1 MSARRVPLAATNL
14 EVSPLCLGGNV
25 FGWSIGE
32 AASFAVLDAYLAA
45 GGNFIDT
52 ANIYSA
58 WGPGNRGGESETI
71 IGRWIASRG
80 VRDEVV
86 IATKVG
92 MAGGDHA
99 KGLTRALVRTGIE
112 GSLKRLGVDRIDLFY
127 AHEDDAET
135 PLDETTAAF
144 DELVREG
151 LVGAVG
157 ASNYDA
163 TRFSAALAASDA
175 NHLTRYSVMQAWFN
189 LAERDKYEGALER
202 LCADEGIGVLSY
214 FSLARGFLTGKYRP
228 GQEAG
233 ASPRA
238 EGVIE
243 RFMNPAG
250 LAVLDVLD
258 DVAERHGATPAQ
270 VSLAWLIA
278 RPSVVGPVASATTPE
293 QVREIV
299 KAIDLRLDGGSL
311 ARLDAAAA
319 AADGEG
325 S

>member
-1 MSARRVPLAATNL
+1 VSARRVRLGSTGL
-14 EVSPLCLGGNV
+14 DVSPLCLGGNV

-32 AASFAVLDAYLAA
+32 AASFAVLDAYLET

-99 KGLTRALVRTGIE
+99 KGLSRALVRTGIE

-135 PLDETTAAF
+135 PLDETMAAF
-144 DELVREG
+144 DELVRAG
-151 LVGAVG
+151 LVGALG

-163 TRFSAALAASDA
+163 QQFGAALEVSGA
-175 NHLTRYSVMQAWFN
+175 NGLARFEVMQAWFN

-202 LCADEGIGVLSY
+202 LCADEGVGVLSY

-228 GQEAG
+228 GQPAG

-238 EGVIE
+238 RAVVES
-243 RFMNPAG
+243 FMNPTG

-258 DVAERHGATPAQ
+258 DVAARHAATPAQ

-293 QVREIV
+293 QVHEIV
-299 KAIDLRLDGGSL
+299 KAIDLRLDGESL
-311 ARLDAAAA
+311 ARLDAVTA
-319 AADGEG
+319 AADGER